1 MKVTEIISEVWYNPM
16 TWGKTAEPVKPSA
29 KSMQAYVDA
38 EAKVTPK
45 QMASALKNIKK
56 DPAAY
61 LKIIDKRIASGE
73 FAKDIERAKS
83 AGISRM
89 GSVWWNALKLAG
101 FAAATYELWAHL
113 AAVDADYMAGQR
125 SAKNPDPTG
134 LATNMPGDASM
145 EFNEQD
151 YKDWRRFYI
160 GMWEAQVA
168 LPVIVGLVKAV
179 SRLFYITR
187 AIVAILATLGSL
199 ATLGGTL
206 LGFATTELLTQAI
219 QMWLISPAGQEWLLK
234 NMWGPLVL
242 AGEVGEDA
250 WLILYKGVSGIKKAV
265 ASGDISDV
273 ANGNNFYADKKA
285 ERAKNPVL
293 AKRDAAMGDMDNV
306 NTGKNAVVV
315 GGIRITDADGYLL
328 PGIESAPSV
337 KYAVQ
342 YGTKAEKDAFAKVKA
357 KGTNLDKD
365 WVSSPEPAY
374 EK

>member
-16 TWGKTAEPVKPSA
+16 TWGKPTATDADKVA
-29 KSMQAYVDA
+29 KAVEKVSPK
-38 EAKVTPK
+38 EA
-45 QMASALKNIKK
+45 AAALKNIKK

-61 LKIIDKRIASGE
+61 LKVINKRIAAGE
-73 FAKDIERAKS
+73 FAKDIELAKNS
-83 AGISRM
+83 GISRM
-89 GSVWWNALKLAG
+89 GGVWWNALKLAG
-101 FAAATYELWAHL
+101 LAAATYELWAHL
-113 AAVDADYMAGQR
+113 AVVDAAYMAGQR
-125 SAKNPDPTG
+125 GVNNPDKTG

-168 LPVIVGLVKAV
+168 LPAIVSLIKAV
-179 SRLFYITR
+179 SKLFFITR
-187 AIVAILATLGSL
+187 AIVAVLAGLGSI
-199 ATLGGTL
+199 ATLGGSL

-250 WLILYKGVSGIKKAV
+250 WLILYKGVSGVKKAV
-265 ASGDISDV
+265 ASGDVSDI
-273 ANGNNFYADKKA
+273 AKGNNFYADKKA
-285 ERAKNPVL
+285 DRAKNPEL
-293 AKRDAAMGDMDNV
+293 AKRDAAMGDMDDV

-315 GGIRITDADGYLL
+315 GGVRITDAEGYLL
-328 PGIESAPSV
+328 PGIETAPSV
-337 KYAVQ
+337 KYAIT

-374 EK
+374 AK